1 MNGRNGEEITI
12 AASPNKKVAQ
22 IRALSATEFNA
33 DKDSLMASDCRA
45 SKFSKMFPVAGNEAA
60 GIFRTRNYVILANKS
75 ERGSSSK
82 RRSVV

>member
-1 MNGRNGEEITI
+1 MDGTEKKSQLRQAQG
-12 AASPNKKVAQ
+12 NKKVAQ

-33 DKDSLMASDCRA
+33 DKDSLMACDCRA
-45 SKFSKMFPVAGNEAA
+45 LKFSKMFPVAGNEAA
-60 GIFRTRNYVILANKS
+60 GIFPTRNYVILANKS